1 MGLERTLILIKPDA
15 VQRRLIGRVIS
26 RIEDKGLSII
36 GLKLLQVTPE
46 ISRLHYAEHVS
57 KPFYPE
63 LEAFI
68 TSGPLVALAI
78 EGPEAITVMR
88 TLMGKTN
95 AREAAPGTIRGDLG
109 ASRQMNLIH
118 GSDGPESAA
127 RELAIYFG
135 AGELVGAP
143 TLLSSVLWAK
153 EEQ

>member
-1 MGLERTLILIKPDA
+1 
-15 VQRRLIGRVIS
+15 
-26 RIEDKGLSII
+26 
-36 GLKLLQVTPE
+36 
-46 ISRLHYAEHVS
+46 VS

-63 LEAFI
+63 LESFI

-118 GSDGPESAA
+118 GSDSPESAQ
-127 RELAIYFG
+127 RELAIYFR
-135 AGELVGAP
+135 ADELVSAP
-143 TLLSSVLWAK
+143 TLLTSVLWAK

>member
-15 VQRRLIGRVIS
+15 VQRRLIGRVIT

-36 GLKLLQVTPE
+36 GLKLLHVTPE

-63 LEAFI
+63 LESFI
-68 TSGPLVALAI
+68 TSGPLVALAV

-118 GSDGPESAA
+118 GSDGPESAQ
-127 RELAIYFG
+127 RELAIYFRSD
-135 AGELVGAP
+135 ELVSAP
-143 TLLSSVLWAK
+143 TLLTSVLWAK

>member
-63 LEAFI
+63 LESFI

>member
-1 MGLERTLILIKPDA
+1 
-15 VQRRLIGRVIS
+15 
-26 RIEDKGLSII
+26 II

-57 KPFYPE
+57 KSFYPE
-63 LEAFI
+63 LESFI

-118 GSDGPESAA
+118 GSDSPESAQ
-127 RELAIYFG
+127 RELAIYFR
-135 AGELVGAP
+135 ADERVSAP
-143 TLLSSVLWAK
+143 TLLSGVLWAK

>member
-15 VQRRLIGRVIS
+15 VQRRLIGRVIT

-36 GLKLLQVTPE
+36 GLKLLHVTRE

-63 LEAFI
+63 LESFI
-68 TSGPLVALAI
+68 TSGPLVALAV
-78 EGPEAITVMR
+78 EGPEAISVMR

-118 GSDGPESAA
+118 GSDGPESAQ
-127 RELAIYFG
+127 RELAIYFRSD
-135 AGELVGAP
+135 ELVSAP
-143 TLLSSVLWAK
+143 TLLTSVLWAK